1 MLVVTHYSFYARWF
15 NVPMTPAHVELKVGL
30 VLSLIIIVCYL
41 NRIVGVVQ
49 NAVEIMRKSLN
60 VSLEDAAD
68 ILNDN

>member
-1 MLVVTHYSFYARWF
+1 
-15 NVPMTPAHVELKVGL
+15 MTPAHVELKVGL